1 MGKNDFP
8 VWRTVRIGTGLKT
21 PSDFRVALGEKGC
34 KVCYWGE
41 LLLDSPD
48 FSVSETPM
56 ELDLVVVNPKKSTK
70 VLIEG
75 SASQTILSVYKK

>member
-8 VWRTVRIGTGLKT
+8 VWRTVRIGTGLKN